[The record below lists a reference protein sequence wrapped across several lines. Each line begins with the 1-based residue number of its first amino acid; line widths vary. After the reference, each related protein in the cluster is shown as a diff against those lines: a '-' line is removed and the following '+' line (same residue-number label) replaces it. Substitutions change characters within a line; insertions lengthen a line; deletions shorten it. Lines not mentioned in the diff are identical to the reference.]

1 MSKVHE
7 VPMKNPFSLRS
18 EMAIKKRVFLLLL
31 IVFVPFLLLEVHVFY
46 NWFQKRK
53 GMEMQANLELA
64 RAVAINFETF
74 LQGLIRDELALGLAL
89 TGSQPLSDKD
99 RDRIL
104 DALAADNP
112 AIRGIFLMNPA
123 GVVIASSL
131 RSYIGFNLA
140 DRSFFQNVAEGQ
152 DWAVSEL
159 IVGRATGKPA
169 FTVSRAIRAD
179 GTLLGVVAASIEPDR
194 LSSLLGVHRSKDA
207 GLSLV
212 DSKGMHVSRFP
223 PTEYTWEQR
232 NWLKLYPILEES
244 LKGREITAA
253 VTSGVTGKRRLVAFV
268 PVSSVGWV
276 AASSRAEDDVTAAIF
291 QILMPQIGL
300 TLLLTLIAAIAAVGL
315 SRPITRSIF
324 KMKRHAEELGRG
336 ETEHI
341 VPEGPQELKALAHT
355 LNEMAQKVLSREA
368 AIRESESLYRAIA
381 ENFPEGAI
389 YIFDHDLRFRV
400 ADGKAMKALGY
411 RKEELEGKTIWE
423 ATDAETCHYLEQR
436 YPRVLAGESLHFET
450 QLKGRI
456 FSSSYVPIRDA
467 HGSITAGMV
476 VSHDITERKRA
487 EEALRE
493 NEARYREL
501 VQNAN
506 SAILHWRAD
515 GTITFF
521 NEYAQVFFGW
531 SAEEVIGKHVG
542 ILVPEQESSGA
553 DLTGLVRD
561 IVENPEKYVNNVNEN
576 VCRDGRRVWMTW
588 TNRPV
593 RDEQGRVT
601 GILAVGSD
609 ITALRESEAKYRDLF
624 NNMTEEVH
632 FWEVVRDES
641 GQIKTWRL
649 VDVNPPALKTWGRNS
664 VEEIRGKITDE
675 IFGPGATEHYLP
687 VVNKIMSEGVP
698 HAFED
703 YFPHLDK
710 YFRFTSVP
718 LGDHFITTGADIT
731 VIKKIEKALRRSE
744 ARWNAAIE
752 SFAEGAIIATEDEQV
767 IYWNPAAREMHGFT
781 RPDEGIEP
789 LEKTPVTFQLWS
801 PDGSHMLELDEWP
814 MRRIKRGETVRNL
827 ELRIRRPDQGWE
839 KIFSY
844 SGAMVETAGGE
855 RLIFLSCSD
864 LTELRRTEQTLK
876 NSLSEKE
883 VLLKEIHHRVKNN
896 MQVISSLVDLQADE
910 VKDPAMRGIFQD
922 VIYRVRS
929 MAMVHEKLYQSA
941 DLAQVDFADYAQSL
955 LGYLWHAQ
963 GAANGIQLA
972 LEIESI
978 FLPVNAAVPCGLI
991 LNELFSNALKHAF
1004 IGRDSGRVT
1013 VSLNR
1018 TPMGRVCLGV
1028 RDDGTGMPPEIEW
1041 KKARSLGLRLVQMLA
1056 GQLDAVIEVVNS
1068 KGTEVMIT
1076 FEVTGP

>member
-7 VPMKNPFSLRS
+7 VPMKNPFNIKS

-31 IVFVPFLLLEVHVFY
+31 IVFVPFLLLETHVFY
-46 NWFQKRK
+46 NWYQKRK
-53 GMEMQANLELA
+53 DMEMQANLELA

-74 LQGLIRDELALGLAL
+74 LQGLIRDELAIGLAL
-89 TGSQPLSDKD
+89 TGSQPLSDMD
-99 RDRIL
+99 RDRLL

-112 AIRGIFLMNPA
+112 AIRGLNWINPA
-123 GVVIASSL
+123 GVVTASSL
-131 RSYIGFNLA
+131 RSYIGVDLS
-140 DRSFFQNVAEGQ
+140 DRSYFRGVAEGR
-152 DWAVSEL
+152 DWVVSEL
-159 IVGRATGKPA
+159 VIGKVTGKPTFA
-169 FTVSRAIRAD
+169 VSRGIRAEND
-179 GTLLGVVAASIEPDR
+179 ALLGVIAATIEPDL
-194 LSSLLGVHRSKDA
+194 LSSVLGVHRSADA
-207 GLSLV
+207 GVSLL
-212 DSKGMHVSRFP
+212 DNKGMHVYRYP
-223 PTEYTWEQR
+223 RTDYTWEQR
-232 NWLKLYPILEES
+232 NWLKLYPVLEES
-244 LKGREITAA
+244 LKGEEVKAV
-253 VTSGVTGKRRLVAFV
+253 VTSKKTGITRLAAFA
-268 PVSSVGWV
+268 PIPSIGWV
-276 AASSRAEDDVTAAIF
+276 TSCSRAESEVTAAIF
-291 QILMPQIGL
+291 QVLMPHIGL
-300 TLLLTLIAAIAAVGL
+300 TLLLTLIAAAAAVGV

-324 KMKRHAEELGRG
+324 KIREQAEALGRG
-336 ETEHI
+336 EREHI
-341 VPEGPQELKALAHT
+341 VPEGPEELKALAHT
-355 LNEMAQKVLSREA
+355 LNEMAHKVRMREA
-368 AIRESESLYRAIA
+368 TIRESKSLYRAIA

-400 ADGKAMKALGY
+400 ADGKALKTLGY

-423 ATDAETCHYLEQR
+423 ATDVETCRYLEQR

-456 FSSSYVPIRDA
+456 FSSSYVPIRDD
-467 HGSITAGMV
+467 HGNITAGMV
-476 VSHDITERKRA
+476 VSHDITERKRV

-493 NEARYREL
+493 SEARYREL

-506 SAILHWRAD
+506 SAIIRWRSD

-542 ILVPEQESSGA
+542 ILVPEQESRGA
-553 DLTGLVRD
+553 DLKGLVRD

-576 VCRDGRRVWMTW
+576 VCRDGHRVWMTW

-593 RDEQGRVT
+593 YDEQGRVT

-632 FWEVVRDES
+632 FWEVVRHES

-649 VDVNPPALKTWGRNS
+649 VDVNPPALKSWGRKS
-664 VEEIRGKITDE
+664 VEEIRGKTTDE
-675 IFGPGATEHYLP
+675 IFGPGATKHYLP
-687 VVNKIMSEGVP
+687 VVKKIMTEGVP
-698 HAFED
+698 YAFED
-703 YFPHLDK
+703 YFPHLGK

-718 LGDHFITTGADIT
+718 LGDHFITTGTDIT
-731 VIKKIEKALRRSE
+731 AIKKMENALRRSE

-752 SFAEGAIIATEDEQV
+752 SFTEGAIIATEDEQV

-789 LEKTPVTFQLWS
+789 LEKTPITFQLWT
-801 PDGSHMLELDEWP
+801 PDGSHILDLDEWP
-814 MRRIKRGETVRNL
+814 MRRIKRGETVRSL
-827 ELRIRRPDQGWE
+827 ELRVRRPDQGWE

-844 SGAMVETAGGE
+844 SGVMVETAEGE

-864 LTELRRTEQTLK
+864 LTELRRTEETLK
-876 NSLSEKE
+876 ASLAEKE

-896 MQVISSLVDLQADE
+896 MQVISSLVDLQADDA
-910 VKDPAMRGIFQD
+910 KDPAMRSIFQD

-929 MAMVHEKLYQSA
+929 MALVHEKLYQST
-941 DLAQVDFADYAQSL
+941 DLARIDFADYAQSL
-955 LGYLWHAQ
+955 LGYLWQAQ
-963 GAANGIQLA
+963 GAENGIQLGFKM
-972 LEIESI
+972 ESV

-1004 IGRDSGRVT
+1004 IGRDRGKVT
-1013 VSLNR
+1013 VSLNNQ
-1018 TPMGRVCLGV
+1018 GEKVCLGV
-1028 RDDGTGMPPEIEW
+1028 RDNGTGMPPEIDW

-1056 GQLDAVIEVVNS
+1056 RQLNATVEVVNMR
-1068 KGTEVMIT
+1068 GTEFMIT
-1076 FEVTGP
+1076 FEVTGS

>member
-1 MSKVHE
+1 VR
-7 VPMKNPFSLRS
+7 NPFNIRS
-18 EMAIKKRVFLLLL
+18 EMAVKKRMFLLLL
-31 IVFVPFLLLEVHVFY
+31 IVFVPFLLLETNVFY

-64 RAVAINFETF
+64 RAVALNFETF
-74 LQGLIRDELALGLAL
+74 LQGLIRDELAIGLAL
-89 TGSQPLSDKD
+89 TGSQPVLDKD
-99 RDRIL
+99 RDRML
-104 DALAADNP
+104 DKLAADNP
-112 AIRGIFLMNPA
+112 SIRGLNWVNPT

-131 RSYIGFNLA
+131 RSYIGVDLS
-140 DRSFFQNVAEGQ
+140 DRSYFRKVAEGW
-152 DWAVSEL
+152 DWVVSEL
-159 IVGRATGKPA
+159 VIGKVTGKPTFA
-169 FTVSRAIRAD
+169 VSRAIRAENGD
-179 GTLLGVVAASIEPDR
+179 LLGVVAAVIEPDR
-194 LSSLLGVHRSKDA
+194 LSSVLSVHRSADA
-207 GLSLV
+207 GISLI
-212 DSKGMHVSRFP
+212 DNNGLHVARFP

-232 NWLKLYPILEES
+232 NWLKLFPILEES
-244 LKGREITAA
+244 LRGREITAA
-253 VTSGVTGKRRLVAFV
+253 VTSPVTGKRRLAAFV
-268 PVSSVGWV
+268 PVPSIGWV
-276 AASSRAEDDVTAAIF
+276 AASSRAESEVAAAIF
-291 QILMPQIGL
+291 QVLMPHMGL
-300 TLLLTLIAAIAAVGL
+300 TLLLTLTAAAAAVGL

-324 KMKRHAEELGRG
+324 NIMEHAEALGRG
-336 ETEHI
+336 EREHI

-355 LNEMAQKVLSREA
+355 LNEMAHKVRSREA
-368 AIRESESLYRAIA
+368 TIRESESLYRAIA

-389 YIFDHDLRFRV
+389 YIFDQDLRFRV
-400 ADGKAMKALGY
+400 ADGKAIQSLGY
-411 RKEELEGKTIWE
+411 SKESLEGKTIWE
-423 ATDAETCHYLEQR
+423 ATDAETCRYLEQR
-436 YPRVLAGESLHFET
+436 YPRVLEGESLHFET

-456 FSSSYVPIRDA
+456 FSSSYVPIRDD
-467 HGSITAGMV
+467 HGNITAGMV
-476 VSHDITERKRA
+476 VSHDITERKRV

-493 NEARYREL
+493 SEARYREL

-506 SAILHWRAD
+506 SAIIRWRAD

-542 ILVPEQESSGA
+542 ILVPEQESSGT

-632 FWEVVRDES
+632 FWEVVYHES

-649 VDVNPPALKTWGRNS
+649 VDVNPPALKTWGYKS
-664 VEEIRGKITDE
+664 VEEIRGKTTDE

-687 VVNKIMSEGVP
+687 VVNKIMTEGVP

-718 LGDHFITTGADIT
+718 LGDHFITTGMDIT
-731 VIKKIEKALRRSE
+731 AVKKMENALRRSE

-789 LEKTPVTFQLWS
+789 LEKTPITFQLWT
-801 PDGSHMLELDEWP
+801 PDDSHMLDLDEWP
-814 MRRIKRGETVRNL
+814 MRRIKRGETVRSL

-844 SGAMVETAGGE
+844 SGVMVETAGEE

-864 LTELRRTEQTLK
+864 LTGLRRAEETLK
-876 NSLSEKE
+876 ASLAEKE

-896 MQVISSLVDLQADE
+896 MQVISSLIDLQADD

-929 MAMVHEKLYQSA
+929 MALVHEKLYQST
-941 DLAQVDFADYAQSL
+941 DLARVDFADYAQSL
-955 LGYLWHAQ
+955 LGYLWRAQ
-963 GAANGIQLA
+963 GVENGIQLG
-972 LEIESI
+972 LKMESV
-978 FLPVNAAVPCGLI
+978 FLPVNVAVPCGLI

-1004 IGRDSGRVT
+1004 IGRDRGKVT
-1013 VSLNR
+1013 VSLNQ
-1018 TPMGRVCLGV
+1018 TSKGEVCLCV
-1028 RDDGTGMPPEIEW
+1028 RDDGTGMPPEIDW
-1041 KKARSLGLRLVQMLA
+1041 KKARSLGLRLVHLLA
-1056 GQLDAVIEVVNS
+1056 RQLNAAVEVVS
-1068 KGTEVMIT
+1068 IKGTEFMIT
-1076 FEVTGP
+1076 FEVTRS